1 MIIVLNYTDK
11 SHGFGFDL
19 SCVSSSFYENFVLEI
34 LTEYNMKT
42 ILFPT
47 DFSSNAV
54 HASEYAGM
62 IAKRLNAQVVLLN
75 IYTIPTI
82 SEYQLPNE
90 IENFINQNKR
100 EAQANLEEFTK
111 TFLKSTGL
119 EPDRVST
126 RVEYGYVSDKIV
138 DIAHVV
144 QANMIVMGTKGATDF
159 LDRWLGTNAQKV
171 MKNAN
176 CPVWIIPQ
184 KALIYYPK
192 IFLYAADFQED
203 ELLATHKVKEFSES
217 FGAKCNVV
225 HIHDYFEK
233 NVGHQIE
240 ETVHQIDELFDE
252 EVSVK
257 SLNRANVIEGLETYI
272 HTHKPDVLA
281 LAIHEKSFFDQIFNT
296 SITNHF
302 VQEAHLPILTFRK

>member
-1 MIIVLNYTDK
+1 
-11 SHGFGFDL
+11 
-19 SCVSSSFYENFVLEI
+19 
-34 LTEYNMKT
+34 MKT

-111 TFLKSTGL
+111 TFLKITGL
-119 EPDRVST
+119 ESDRVST

-138 DIAHVV
+138 DTAHAM

-171 MKNAN
+171 MRNAN

-192 IFLYAADFQED
+192 FFLYAADFQED
-203 ELLATHKVKEFSES
+203 ELLATHKVKEFAEP

-240 ETVHQIDELFDE
+240 ETVHQIDDMFDE
-252 EVSVK
+252 EGVSVK

-302 VQEAHLPILTFRK
+302 VQEAHLPILIFRK